1 MKILNIIFWSIWIL
15 SIILLVTTLN
25 NLTISNISLFLILSI
40 LTGISMYSQMSQKK
54 LIKRLEVM
62 LKNLD
67 FKPIEEEIKKIR
79 KEQIGFYSKIFSLED
94 ELGGYKKDR
103 EIKYRDVVR
112 KVLEMDNKLNEKFK
126 LVGEAVLK
134 LRDEI
139 KKN

>member
-1 MKILNIIFWSIWIL
+1 
-15 SIILLVTTLN
+15 
-25 NLTISNISLFLILSI
+25 
-40 LTGISMYSQMSQKK
+40 MSQKK